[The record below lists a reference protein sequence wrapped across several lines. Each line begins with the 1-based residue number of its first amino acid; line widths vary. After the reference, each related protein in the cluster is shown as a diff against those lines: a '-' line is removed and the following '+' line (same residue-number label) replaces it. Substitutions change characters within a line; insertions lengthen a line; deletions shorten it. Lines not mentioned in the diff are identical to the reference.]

1 MERKRAQ
8 QQLESVSVEVLLKQ
22 KDRLQAELDKLERW
36 RASVG
41 SSFQVAWQEER
52 AAHQRDL
59 NEMTR
64 ELGAAQDRARRL
76 QLELEQERSGRAAQ
90 HLAAKHAIARAQ
102 ADTLAARK
110 SREALKRN
118 GGEQLKALQRQLT
131 RLRAE
136 KAALQHEL
144 ADKPPRLVGPV
155 REQGGATTPPG
166 GITSGGDELLQRAA
180 ASCTSYHQ
188 LSIFQ
193 QPADAA
199 AAAAAAE
206 DDAEADAAAAAA
218 TFERL
223 TAPPSAQ
230 LSGLHFL
237 RLPGSPGAKAAAE
250 GGAVGAGVITTGQ
263 GAGEGGE
270 GARVLDLPGEAAL
283 L

>member
-1 MERKRAQ
+1 MHAQ
-8 QQLESVSVEVLLKQ
+8 P
-22 KDRLQAELDKLERW
+22 
-36 RASVG
+36 
-41 SSFQVAWQEER
+41 
-52 AAHQRDL
+52 
-59 NEMTR
+59 
-64 ELGAAQDRARRL
+64 
-76 QLELEQERSGRAAQ
+76 
-90 HLAAKHAIARAQ
+90 AKHAIARAQ

-110 SREALKRN
+110 SRDALKRN
-118 GGEQLKALQRQLT
+118 GGEQLKALQRQLA

-166 GITSGGDELLQRAA
+166 GATPPGGISSGGDELLQRAA
-180 ASCTSYHQ
+180 ASCASYHQ

-193 QPADAA
+193 QPAVAADAA
-199 AAAAAAE
+199 AAADD

-250 GGAVGAGVITTGQ
+250 GGAVGA
-263 GAGEGGE
+263 AGDGGD